1 VLSDGHYEAKA
12 VRFKQ
17 GGFELFMFAVPG
29 RMLADIAEI
38 SRVVRSPEG
47 DLGGFQRKDIKGHI
61 ADIADYLG
69 GGDVLFP
76 NPIVLALSPGI
87 HFVAARGPKSSLGG
101 STAGTIRLIR
111 GEAGDKA
118 WIVDGQQRSLALAQA
133 DSDLP
138 VPVIAFVSADI
149 SVHREQFILVNKA
162 RPLPRGVVDVLLP
175 ALDAAALP
183 RDLGPRKI
191 PNVLLDALNQNRNSP
206 FHGLIKRVGEDLPH
220 AVVKD
225 QALLK
230 TIKRS
235 ITSPLG
241 ALAPYAATASGL
253 ADVDAMYK
261 ILSGFWSA
269 VRTAFP
275 AAWGR
280 SPRESRLMHST
291 GIEAVGYLMDRLL
304 GRPEAA
310 ADPYAYALAA
320 LQRIA
325 PSCRWTDGRWDELGL
340 DWNEIEYTTRSVN
353 RLRDHLIRLEHRP
366 RIAA

>member
-1 VLSDGHYEAKA
+1 MPVKGHYEAKA
-12 VRFKQ
+12 VRFRQ
-17 GGFELFMFAVPG
+17 GGFDLFMFTVPG
-29 RMLADIAEI
+29 RMLAEIAEI
-38 SRVVRSPEG
+38 SRVARAPDG

-87 HFVAARGPKSSLGG
+87 QFVGARGPKSSLGG
-101 STAGTIRLIR
+101 STAGTIRLSR
-111 GEAGDKA
+111 GAVGDKA
-118 WIVDGQQRSLALAQA
+118 WIVDGQQRSLALARA

-138 VPVIAFVSADI
+138 VPVIAFVSADV

-162 RPLPRGVVDVLLP
+162 KPLPRGVVDVLLP
-175 ALDAAALP
+175 TLDAAVLP

-191 PNVLLDALNQNRNSP
+191 PNVLVDALNQNRNSP
-206 FHGLIKRVGEDLPH
+206 FHGLIRRAGEDRPG

-241 ALAPYAATASGL
+241 ALAPYSAASSGE
-253 ADVDAMYK
+253 ADVDAMYS

-280 SPRESRLMHST
+280 APRESRLMHST

-304 GRPEAA
+304 GRPDAA
-310 ADPYAYALAA
+310 ADPYAHALSA

-325 PSCRWTDGRWDELGL
+325 PHCRWTEGRWDELGL